1 MKAIVAVSDDWGIG
15 NKNELLFHIPED
27 MKLFKELT
35 IHNVVIMG
43 RKTFESLPNQKPLK
57 DRTNIVI
64 TSSGKNFGNGVV
76 TSTFEGLQDILE
88 MYPSKKCFVIGGES
102 VYFQLLD
109 RCDTVYVT
117 KIFKSVEYDKKF
129 VNLDRV
135 GGWKCVEH
143 STVKTYNNIRYQFCI
158 YKRKKVSN
166 ER

>member
-27 MKLFKELT
+27 MKRFKELT
-35 IHNVVIMG
+35 IHNVIIMG

-64 TSSGKNFGNGVV
+64 TSSGKNFGNGII
-76 TSTFEGLQDILE
+76 TSTFEGLQDILD
-88 MYPSKKCFVIGGES
+88 MYQSKKCFVIGGES
-102 VYFQLLD
+102 VYSQLLD
-109 RCDTVYVT
+109 RCDTIYVT

-135 GGWKCVEH
+135 DGWKCVEH
-143 STVKTYNNIRYQFCI
+143 SPVKTYNSIRYQFCI
-158 YKRKKVSN
+158 YKKEESK
-166 ER
+166 